1 MNSTFVKEE
10 GYLIV
15 GREGRLASALLKNAS
30 RDLNNEL
37 VFNVSARDLEVK
49 WNSSKLISLQ
59 TLNVIWSSGWAG
71 ARSDKETCNEDF
83 KLFSLFIDRL
93 FDLKCNHINFIFLS
107 SGGTIY
113 GNSPGPV
120 TENSPVNPNS
130 YYADM
135 KLRSEEL
142 LLSKS
147 SNKITPLVLR
157 LANLYGSNMA
167 TTKTS
172 LIDECINNFPKG
184 TLFSIFANLASQKQ
198 YGTFQDY
205 AVSILEATKLMNAG
219 MNQNRVLNL
228 FPPHLYTV
236 KEILEITS
244 EFFEV
249 DWSKLLGHSLNDLP
263 LETTILMNADGITQ
277 PSIIWESLC
286 SYLERIGLQD
296 AESKIK

>member
-1 MNSTFVKEE
+1 MNSNFAEE
-10 GYLIV
+10 ESYVIV
-15 GREGRLASALLKNAS
+15 GRDGRLATALLKTAAK
-30 RDLNNEL
+30 DLNKEL
-37 VFNVSARDLEVK
+37 IFNVSARNFEIDLI
-49 WNSSKLISLQ
+49 STKLIPLQ

-83 KLFSLFIDRL
+83 RLFSLFIDRL

-184 TLFSIFANLASQKQ
+184 TLFQFLQTLHRKSNM
-198 YGTFQDY
+198 G
-205 AVSILEATKLMNAG
+205 
-219 MNQNRVLNL
+219 L
-228 FPPHLYTV
+228 FRTM
-236 KEILEITS
+236 
-244 EFFEV
+244 
-249 DWSKLLGHSLNDLP
+249 LLV
-263 LETTILMNADGITQ
+263 
-277 PSIIWESLC
+277 
-286 SYLERIGLQD
+286 Y
-296 AESKIK
+296 

>member
-1 MNSTFVKEE
+1 VNSNFAEE
-10 GYLIV
+10 ESYVIV
-15 GREGRLASALLKNAS
+15 GRDGRLASALLKTAAS
-30 RDLNNEL
+30 DLNKEL
-37 VFNVSARDLEVK
+37 IFSVSARNLEID
-49 WNSSKLISLQ
+49 LISTMLIPSQ

-71 ARSDKETCNEDF
+71 ARSDKETCKEDF
-83 KLFSLFIDRL
+83 RLFSLFIDRL

-130 YYADM
+130 HYADM

-142 LLSKS
+142 LLNKP

-157 LANLYGSNMA
+157 LANLYGSNLA

-184 TLFSIFANLASQKQ
+184 TPFSIFANLASQKQ

-205 AVSILEATKLMNAG
+205 AMSVLEATKLMCAG

-263 LETTILMNADGITQ
+263 LETTILMNADGIAQ
-277 PSIIWESLC
+277 PPAIWESLS